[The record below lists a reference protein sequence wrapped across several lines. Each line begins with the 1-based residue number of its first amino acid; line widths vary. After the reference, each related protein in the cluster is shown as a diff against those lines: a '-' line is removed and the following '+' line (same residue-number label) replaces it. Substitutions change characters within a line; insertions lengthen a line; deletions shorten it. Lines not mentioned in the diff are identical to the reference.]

1 MSEPIVRRRSRSSLR
16 SRVVTATMNK
26 ATPRYLAKLTGEGL
40 SAEIAAGFAKF
51 DKVSARVPALRGSR
65 IDAVR
70 VAGDGEGM
78 GAEWVHGPGVP
89 GGRPDSRDRVILYL
103 HGGGWLF
110 GNLAS
115 HRRMIS
121 KISRACGLPA
131 LALDYRL
138 VPAVSF
144 EQEIS
149 DCVTGYRWLLD
160 QGVKPESIV
169 IMGDSAG
176 AHLTFATALRAR
188 DEALPMPAG
197 LVGISGVYDMSTDHK
212 ATHANHAADRTG
224 ALPALDWMMRV
235 ALAGADPADGKVS
248 PLHADLA
255 GLPPTLLV
263 VSSSE
268 VIYCDSELLA
278 QKLAAAGVPVTLSVW
293 PDQLHVFQAFG
304 PVVPEANR
312 SIAEIAR
319 FARQAVQS

>member
-16 SRVVTATMNK
+16 SRLVTATMNK
-26 ATPRYLAKLTGEGL
+26 ATPRYLAKLTGDGL

-51 DKVSARVPALRGSR
+51 DQLSGRVPPLRGSR
-65 IDAVR
+65 IETLRIDR
-70 VAGDGEGM
+70 GGGEI

-89 GGRPDSRDRVILYL
+89 GGRPDSRDRVVLYL

-121 KISRACGLPA
+121 KISRACALPV

-138 VPAVSF
+138 VPAVTF
-144 EQEIS
+144 AEEIA
-149 DCVTGYRWLLD
+149 DCVAGYRWLLE
-160 QGVKPESIV
+160 QGVKPERIV

-176 AHLTFATALRAR
+176 GHLTFATALRAR
-188 DEALPMPAG
+188 DEGLPMPAG
-197 LVGISGVYDMSTDHK
+197 LVGISGVYDMSTETK
-212 ATHANHAADRTG
+212 ATHANHSADRTG

-235 ALAGADPADGKVS
+235 VLAGADPADGAVS

-278 QKLAAAGVPVTLSVW
+278 GKLAEAGVPCTLSVW
-293 PDQLHVFQAFG
+293 PNQLHVFQAFG
-304 PVVPEANR
+304 PVVPEATR

-319 FARQAVQS
+319 FARRAVGA